1 MSWLLPN
8 PLSAHGHQA
17 GGFWFCSCAGLPIV
31 ANGGGGGGE
40 GGSVGDGGVAQA
52 TTAAPQRAPLM
63 IRGKPART
71 VDVHAHC
78 YFQAALDL
86 MGAEAKAV
94 LPPVKGVPEHFLQV
108 DLQLNA
114 RFEAMDRMGIDL
126 QVLSINPFWYKKDRE
141 TAEAI
146 CRIHNQNLAELSARH
161 PKRLAGFAS
170 LPMQFP
176 DLAVAMLEEAVKKQG
191 LKGAAIGGSVAGE
204 DFALPQFHPLLA
216 KAQELGV
223 MLFIH
228 PQSTPELAARL
239 KGNGWLSNV
248 IGNPLDTTIALQ
260 KLIFEGV
267 FDKFPELKVLGAHG
281 GGFLGSYAPRM
292 DRSCYVS
299 PQNCNPAIQLKKRP
313 TEYLRQVF
321 FDALV
326 FTPEA
331 LRHLAA
337 EVGTGQIFIGT
348 DHPIPW
354 EEDPIGH
361 VLATPELS
369 DDDRL
374 AILGENAIREL
385 CLAP

>member
-1 MSWLLPN
+1 MSWLFPK
-8 PLSAHGHQA
+8 PHPHHP
-17 GGFWFCSCAGLPIV
+17 GGFWFCGCAGLPIV
-31 ANGGGGGGE
+31 AEGGG
-40 GGSVGDGGVAQA
+40 
-52 TTAAPQRAPLM
+52 TTAAAPRRAPVV
-63 IRGKPART
+63 IGGRRART

-78 YFQAALDL
+78 YFQAGLDL
-86 MGAEAKAV
+86 MGPDAQAV
-94 LPPVKGVPEHFLQV
+94 LPPVKGVPEHFLQM
-108 DLQLNA
+108 DQQLAA
-114 RFEAMDRMGIDL
+114 RLEAMDQMGIDL
-126 QVLSINPFWYKKDRE
+126 QVLSINPFWYRKDRD

-146 CRIHNQNLAELSARH
+146 CRLHNASLADLCARH
-161 PKRLAGFAS
+161 PKRLAAFAS

-176 DLAVAMLEEAVKKQG
+176 ELAVTMLEEAVRKQG
-191 LKGAAIGGSVAGE
+191 LKGAAIGGSVAGD
-204 DFALPQFHPLLA
+204 DFCHPRYHPVLA
-216 KAQELGV
+216 KAQELGA

-228 PQSTPELAARL
+228 PQSTPELQARF

-292 DRSCYVS
+292 DRSCFVS
-299 PQNCNPAIQLKKRP
+299 PQNCDPDIVLKRRP
-313 TEYLRQVF
+313 TEYIRQIY

-326 FTPEA
+326 FTGEA

-337 EVGTGQIFIGT
+337 EVGTSQIMVGT

-354 EEDPIGH
+354 EDDPVGH
-361 VLATPELS
+361 VMATPELS

-374 AILGENAIREL
+374 AILGENAVRI
-385 CLAP
+385 LALTV

>member
-1 MSWLLPN
+1 MSWLFPK
-8 PLSAHGHQA
+8 PHAHRPGS
-17 GGFWFCSCAGLPIV
+17 FWFCGCAGLPIV
-31 ANGGGGGGE
+31 AEGGG
-40 GGSVGDGGVAQA
+40 AA
-52 TTAAPQRAPLM
+52 AAPRRAPVV
-63 IRGKPART
+63 IGGRRART

-78 YFQAALDL
+78 YFQAAIDL
-86 MGAEAKAV
+86 MGPDAKAV

-108 DLQLNA
+108 ETQLA
-114 RFEAMDRMGIDL
+114 TRFAAMDRMGIDL
-126 QVLSINPFWYKKDRE
+126 QVLSINPFWYRTDRE

-146 CRIHNQNLAELSARH
+146 CRIHNDSLAELCAAH
-161 PKRLAGFAS
+161 PKRFAAFAS
-170 LPMQFP
+170 LPLQYP
-176 DLAVAMLEEAVKKQG
+176 DLAVAMLDEAVRKQG
-191 LKGAAIGGSVAGE
+191 LRGAAIGGSVAGR
-204 DFALPQFHPLLA
+204 DFSHAEYHPVLA

-223 MLFIH
+223 MLFVH
-228 PQSTPELAARL
+228 PQSTPELQSRF

-267 FDKFPELKVLGAHG
+267 FDKFPQLKVLGAHG

-292 DRSCYVS
+292 DRSCFVS
-299 PQNCNPAIQLKKRP
+299 PQNCDPGIVLKKKP
-313 TEYLRQVF
+313 TEYIRQIY

-337 EVGTGQIFIGT
+337 EVGAMQIMVGT

-354 EEDPIGH
+354 EDDPVGH
-361 VLATPELS
+361 VMATPELS

-374 AILGENAIREL
+374 AILGENAIRVLGLEH
-385 CLAP
+385 

>member
-1 MSWLLPN
+1 MSWLFPRSSTN
-8 PLSAHGHQA
+8 HRHGS
-17 GGFWFCSCAGLPIV
+17 GFWFCGCAGLPLHSGV
-31 ANGGGGGGE
+31 MPDSGGGGGGA
-40 GGSVGDGGVAQA
+40 GPGASMQPG
-52 TTAAPQRAPLM
+52 RAPVILKG
-63 IRGKPART
+63 RRART

-86 MGAEAKAV
+86 MGDEAKAV

-108 DLQLNA
+108 EQQLAA

-126 QVLSINPFWYKKDRE
+126 QVLSINPFWYRKDRD
-141 TAEAI
+141 TAQAI
-146 CRIHNQNLAELSARH
+146 CQLHNESLAELCARA
-161 PKRLAGFAS
+161 PRRLAAFAS

-176 DLAVAMLEEAVKKQG
+176 ELAVEMLEDAVRRLG
-191 LKGAAIGGSVAGE
+191 LRGAAIGGNVAGR
-204 DFALPQFHPLLA
+204 DFSHAEFHPVLA

-228 PQSTPELAARL
+228 PQSTPELAARF

-267 FDKFPELKVLGAHG
+267 FDRFPELKVLGAHG

-292 DRSCYVS
+292 DRSCFVS
-299 PQNCNPAIQLKKRP
+299 PQNCDPAIVLKKRP
-313 TEYLRQVF
+313 TEYIRQIY

-326 FTPEA
+326 FTGEA

-337 EVGTGQIFIGT
+337 EVGSSQIMIGT

-354 EEDPIGH
+354 EEDPVTH
-361 VLATPELS
+361 VMNTPELS

-374 AILGENAIREL
+374 AILGENAIRVL
-385 CLAP
+385 GLHP

>member
-1 MSWLLPN
+1 MTWL
-8 PLSAHGHQA
+8 AHSGSSHRHGF
-17 GGFWFCSCAGLPIV
+17 GGFWFCGCNGLPV
-31 ANGGGGGGE
+31 VGEGGGGGG
-40 GGSVGDGGVAQA
+40 GGAVGSVGGQ
-52 TTAAPQRAPLM
+52 AAPGRAPVLLKG
-63 IRGKPART
+63 RRART

-86 MGAEAKAV
+86 MGDEAKSV

-108 DLQLNA
+108 DAQLQA
-114 RFEAMDRMGIDL
+114 RFDAMDRMGVDL
-126 QVLSINPFWYKKDRE
+126 QVLSINPYWYKKDRE

-146 CRIHNQNLAELSARH
+146 CRIHNHSLAELCARH
-161 PKRLAGFAS
+161 PRRLAAFAS

-176 DLAVAMLEEAVKKQG
+176 DLAVAMLEEAVTTLG
-191 LKGAAIGGSVAGE
+191 LKGAAIGGSVAGR
-204 DFALPQFHPLLA
+204 DFCLPEFHPVLD
-216 KAQELGV
+216 KAQALDV
-223 MLFIH
+223 MLFVH
-228 PQSTPELAARL
+228 PQSTPELAARF

-267 FDKFPELKVLGAHG
+267 FDRFPRLKVLGAHG

-292 DRSCYVS
+292 DRSCFVS
-299 PQNCNPAIQLKKRP
+299 PQNCDPGIRLARRP
-313 TEYLRQVF
+313 TEYIRQIY

-337 EVGTGQIFIGT
+337 EVGAGQIMLGT

-354 EEDPIGH
+354 EDDPVGH
-361 VLATPELS
+361 VMATPELS

-374 AILGENAIREL
+374 AILGETAIRVL
-385 CLAP
+385 GLDL

>member
-1 MSWLLPN
+1 
-8 PLSAHGHQA
+8 
-17 GGFWFCSCAGLPIV
+17 
-31 ANGGGGGGE
+31 
-40 GGSVGDGGVAQA
+40 
-52 TTAAPQRAPLM
+52 
-63 IRGKPART
+63 
-71 VDVHAHC
+71 
-78 YFQAALDL
+78 
-86 MGAEAKAV
+86 
-94 LPPVKGVPEHFLQV
+94 
-108 DLQLNA
+108 
-114 RFEAMDRMGIDL
+114 MDRMGIDL

-146 CRIHNQNLAELSARH
+146 CRIHNESFAELCANH
-161 PKRLAGFAS
+161 PKRLSAFAS

-176 DLAVAMLEEAVKKQG
+176 DLAVQMLDDAVRKHG
-191 LKGAAIGGSVAGE
+191 LKGAAIGGSVAGD
-204 DFALPQFHPLLA
+204 DFSNPIYHPVLA

-292 DRSCYVS
+292 DRSCFVS
-299 PQNCNPAIQLKKRP
+299 PQNCNPDIVLKKKP
-313 TEYLRQVF
+313 TEYLRQIY
-321 FDALV
+321 FDSLV
-326 FTPEA
+326 FTGEA

-337 EVGTGQIFIGT
+337 EVGTAQIMIGT

-354 EEDPIGH
+354 EEDPVGH
-361 VLATPELS
+361 VMATPELN

-374 AILGENAIREL
+374 AILGENAIRVL
-385 CLAP
+385 GLTL

>member
-1 MSWLLPN
+1 MSWLFPT
-8 PLSAHGHQA
+8 SHSHGSR
-17 GGFWFCSCAGLPIV
+17 GFWFCGCAGLPIV
-31 ANGGGGGGE
+31 APE
-40 GGSVGDGGVAQA
+40 GGA
-52 TTAAPQRAPLM
+52 TAPRRAPVF
-63 IRGKPART
+63 IQGQRART

-78 YFQAALDL
+78 YFQDALDL
-86 MGAEAKAV
+86 MGAEAKSV

-108 DLQLNA
+108 EQQLA
-114 RFEAMDRMGIDL
+114 TRLADMDRMGIDL
-126 QVLSINPFWYKKDRE
+126 QVLSINPFWYKQDRD

-146 CRIHNQNLAELSARH
+146 CRIHNQSLAELCARH
-161 PKRLAGFAS
+161 PKRLAAFAS
-170 LPMQFP
+170 LPLQYP
-176 DLAVAMLEEAVKKQG
+176 DLAVAMLEEAVLKLG
-191 LKGAAIGGSVAGE
+191 LKGAAIGGSVAGQ
-204 DFALPQFHPLLA
+204 DFALPQFHPVLA

-292 DRSCYVS
+292 DRSCFVS
-299 PQNCNPAIQLKKRP
+299 PQNCNAQISLMKKP
-313 TEYLRQVF
+313 TEYIRQIY
-321 FDALV
+321 FDSLV
-326 FTPEA
+326 FTGEA

-337 EVGTGQIFIGT
+337 EVGAGQIMIGT

-354 EEDPIGH
+354 EDDPVGH
-361 VLATPELS
+361 VMNTPELS
-369 DDDRL
+369 PQDRL
-374 AILGENAIREL
+374 AILGENAIKVL
-385 CLAP
+385 GLSV

>member
-1 MSWLLPN
+1 MSFLFPKA
-8 PLSAHGHQA
+8 SGSHAHPA
-17 GGFWFCSCAGLPIV
+17 GSFWFCGCGGLPIV
-31 ANGGGGGGE
+31 EAGAA
-40 GGSVGDGGVAQA
+40 GS
-52 TTAAPQRAPLM
+52 TAARRAPVV
-63 IRGKPART
+63 IKGQRART

-78 YFQAALDL
+78 YFQNAIDL

-94 LPPVKGVPEHFLQV
+94 LPPVKGVPEHFLSV
-108 DLQLNA
+108 DAQLAA
-114 RFEAMDRMGIDL
+114 RFAAMDRMGIDL
-126 QVLSINPFWYKKDRE
+126 QVLSINPFWYKKDRD

-146 CRIHNQNLAELSARH
+146 CRIHNANLAELSARH
-161 PKRLAGFAS
+161 PTRLAAFAS

-191 LKGAAIGGSVAGE
+191 LKGAAIGGNVAGE
-204 DFALPQFHPLLA
+204 DFCQTQFHPVLA

-228 PQSTPELAARL
+228 PQSTPELQARF

-267 FDKFPELKVLGAHG
+267 FDKYPELKVLAAHG

-292 DRSCYVS
+292 DRSCFVS
-299 PQNCNPAIQLKKRP
+299 PQNCNPEIVLKKMP
-313 TEYLRQVF
+313 TEYIRQIYY
-321 FDALV
+321 DALV

-337 EVGTGQIFIGT
+337 EVGASQIMIGT

-354 EEDPIGH
+354 EEDPVSH
-361 VLATPELS
+361 VMATPELS
-369 DDDRL
+369 EEDRL
-374 AILGENAIREL
+374 AILGENAIRVL
-385 CLAP
+385 GLKV

>member
-1 MSWLLPN
+1 MSLNWLTG
-8 PLSAHGHQA
+8 HGRHRP
-17 GGFWFCSCAGLPIV
+17 GSFWFCACNGLPV
-31 ANGGGGGGE
+31 VDGE
-40 GGSVGDGGVAQA
+40 GGG
-52 TTAAPQRAPLM
+52 APLPRRAPVVLKG
-63 IRGKPART
+63 RRART

-94 LPPVKGVPEHFLQV
+94 LPPVKGVPEHFLQQGDV
-108 DLQLNA
+108 MATRLA
-114 RFEAMDRMGIDL
+114 AMERMGIDL
-126 QVLSINPFWYKKDRE
+126 QVLSINPFWYRQDRD

-146 CRIHNQNLAELSARH
+146 CRIHNEGFAELCARH
-161 PKRLAGFAS
+161 PQRFAAFAS
-170 LPMQFP
+170 LAMQFP
-176 DLAVAMLEEAVKKQG
+176 DLAVQQLEHAVKQLG

-204 DFALPQFHPLLA
+204 DFAHAKYHPVLA

-228 PQSTPELAARL
+228 PQSTPELAARF

-267 FDKFPELKVLGAHG
+267 FDKYPKLKVLGAHG

-292 DRSCYVS
+292 DRSCFVS
-299 PQNCNPAIQLKKRP
+299 PQNCNPEIRLAKKP
-313 TEYLRQVF
+313 TEYLRQIY

-326 FTPEA
+326 FTGEA

-337 EVGTGQIFIGT
+337 EVGTSQIMVGT

-354 EEDPIGH
+354 EEDPVGH
-361 VLATPELS
+361 VMATPGLS
-369 DDDRL
+369 DDERL
-374 AILGENAIREL
+374 AILGENAIRVL
-385 CLAP
+385 GLAP

>member
-1 MSWLLPN
+1 MSWLFPKHHAHN
-8 PLSAHGHQA
+8 P
-17 GGFWFCSCAGLPIV
+17 GGFWFCGCSGLPVVSGVV
-31 ANGGGGGGE
+31 ASGGGG
-40 GGSVGDGGVAQA
+40 
-52 TTAAPQRAPLM
+52 AAPAPRRAPVLV
-63 IRGKPART
+63 RGQRART

-78 YFQAALDL
+78 YFQAAIDL
-86 MGAEAKAV
+86 MGADAKAV
-94 LPPVKGVPEHFLQV
+94 LPPVKGVPEHFLQA
-108 DLQLNA
+108 DQQLSA
-114 RFEAMDRMGIDL
+114 RFDAMDRMGIDL
-126 QVLSINPFWYKKDRE
+126 QVLSINPYWYKRDRD
-141 TAEAI
+141 TAQAI
-146 CRIHNQNLAELSARH
+146 CRIHNESLAELCATH
-161 PKRLAGFAS
+161 PKRLAAFAS

-176 DLAVAMLEEAVKKQG
+176 ELAVQMLEEAVRKHG
-191 LKGAAIGGSVAGE
+191 LKGAAIGGNVAGD
-204 DFALPQFHPLLA
+204 DFCQPQFHPVLA

-228 PQSTPELAARL
+228 PQSTPELQARF

-292 DRSCYVS
+292 DRSCFVS
-299 PQNCNPAIQLKKRP
+299 PQNCNPDIVLKRKP
-313 TEYLRQVF
+313 TEYIRQIY

-337 EVGTGQIFIGT
+337 EVGARQIMIGT

-354 EEDPIGH
+354 EEDPVAH
-361 VLATPELS
+361 VMATPELS
-369 DDDRL
+369 DDERL
-374 AILGENAIREL
+374 AILGENAIRVL
-385 CLAP
+385 GLTV

>member
-1 MSWLLPN
+1 MSWLFPR
-8 PLSAHGHQA
+8 SHTHGA
-17 GGFWFCSCAGLPIV
+17 GGFWFCACSGLPVV
-31 ANGGGGGGE
+31 AAEGGGA
-40 GGSVGDGGVAQA
+40 VG
-52 TTAAPQRAPLM
+52 APRRAPVIL
-63 IRGKPART
+63 RGQRART

-78 YFQAALDL
+78 YFQSAIDL
-86 MGAEAKAV
+86 MGAEAKSV

-108 DLQLNA
+108 EQQLDA
-114 RFEAMDRMGIDL
+114 RFEAMDRMGIDQ
-126 QVLSINPFWYKKDRE
+126 QVLSINPFWYKQERD

-146 CRIHNQNLAELSARH
+146 CRIHNEGLAELCARH
-161 PKRLAGFAS
+161 PKRLAAFAS

-176 DLAVAMLEEAVKKQG
+176 DLAVAMLEQAVKKFG
-191 LKGAAIGGSVAGE
+191 LKGAAIGGSVAGK
-204 DFALPQFHPLLA
+204 DFALPEFHPVLA

-228 PQSTPELAARL
+228 PQSTPELAARF

-292 DRSCYVS
+292 DRSCFVS
-299 PQNCNPAIQLKKRP
+299 PQNCNPDIVLKKKP
-313 TEYLRQVF
+313 TEYIRQIYY
-321 FDALV
+321 DALV

-337 EVGTGQIFIGT
+337 EVGPGQIMIGT

-354 EEDPIGH
+354 EEDPVSH

-369 DDDRL
+369 DDERL
-374 AILGENAIREL
+374 AILGENAIRVL
-385 CLAP
+385 GLSL

>member
-1 MSWLLPN
+1 MLKNWLFPKTHH
-8 PLSAHGHQA
+8 HGP
-17 GGFWFCSCAGLPIV
+17 GGFWFCGCSGVPIV
-31 ANGGGGGGE
+31 P
-40 GGSVGDGGVAQA
+40 GDGGG
-52 TTAAPQRAPLM
+52 TLPNRAPTV
-63 IRGKPART
+63 IRGKRART
-71 VDVHAHC
+71 IDVHAHC

-86 MGAEAKAV
+86 MGDEAKTV

-108 DLQLNA
+108 EQQLA
-114 RFEAMDRMGIDL
+114 TRFEAMDRMGIDL

-141 TAEAI
+141 TTETI
-146 CRIHNQNLAELSARH
+146 CRIHNNNLAELTARH
-161 PKRLAGFAS
+161 PKRLAAFAS

-176 DLAVAMLEEAVKKQG
+176 DLAAQMLEEAVKKQG
-191 LKGAAIGGSVAGE
+191 LKGAAIGGSVAGV
-204 DFALPQFHPLLA
+204 DFSHSQFHPVLA

-228 PQSTPELAARL
+228 PQSTPELATRL

-292 DRSCYVS
+292 DRSCFVS
-299 PQNCNPAIQLKKRP
+299 PQNCNPDIVLKKKP
-313 TEYLRQVF
+313 TDYIRQIY
-321 FDALV
+321 FDSLV
-326 FTPEA
+326 FTGEA

-337 EVGTGQIFIGT
+337 EVGAGQIMIGT

-354 EEDPIGH
+354 EDDPVGH
-361 VLATPELS
+361 VMATPELT
-369 DDDRL
+369 DEDRL
-374 AILGENAIREL
+374 AILGENAIRVL
-385 CLAP
+385 GLTV